1 MWTSRRGLDCVR
13 AAESLPTKHTL
24 GGPVKTTGRI
34 AIFAAISVLTLAGC
48 GDRPDDGDDN
58 GSSSEAN
65 QSSEPKE
72 SHPNFKACM
81 VSDSGGFDD
90 KSFNQTSHKGLLDAE
105 EQLGI
110 KTAQIESQTDSDYPD
125 NLKALVGE
133 NCNTIITVGF
143 KLAEATEKS
152 AKQNPK
158 INYAIVDNVYE
169 KPLKNVRGLAFDTA
183 QSSFLAGYLA
193 AGSSETGT
201 VGTFGGVEIP
211 TVTIFMDGYWEG
223 VQYYNEQNDADVKV
237 IGWDEKTK
245 KGVFTQDF
253 ENKSKG
259 QNSAESLIAQGAD
272 VIFPVAG
279 PAGLGGLQAA
289 KDSGGDVK
297 AIWVDTDGC
306 VSAEEYCDVLL
317 GSVVKG
323 MDVAVEDAIAD
334 SVHGEFDN
342 TPYVGTLENEGTDLA
357 YGSALEGEIDQDLK
371 DEIDQVR
378 DDIISGEI
386 QVNSPSSPK

>member
-1 MWTSRRGLDCVR
+1 M
-13 AAESLPTKHTL
+13 
-24 GGPVKTTGRI
+24 KTTGRI

-58 GSSSEAN
+58 GSNTEAN
-65 QSSEPKE
+65 QSSEPAE
-72 SHPNFKACM
+72 SNPDHKACM

-133 NCNTIITVGF
+133 GCNTIVTVGF

-152 AKQNPK
+152 AKNNPK
-158 INYAIVDNVYE
+158 INYAIVDYLYE

-183 QSSFLAGYLA
+183 QSSFMAGYLA
-193 AGSSETGT
+193 AGMSESGT
-201 VGTFGGVEIP
+201 VATFGGLEIP

-223 VQYYNEQNDADVKV
+223 VQYYNQENDADVKV
-237 IGWDEKTK
+237 LGWDEKSQ

-253 ENKSKG
+253 ENKTKG
-259 QNSAESLIAQGAD
+259 QNTAQSLISQGAD
-272 VIFPVAG
+272 IIFPVAG
-279 PAGLGGLQAA
+279 PAGLGALQAA
-289 KDSGGDVK
+289 KDSGGSVN

-306 VSAEEYCDVLL
+306 VSAPEYCDVIIS
-317 GSVVKG
+317 SVEKG
-323 MDVAVEDAIAD
+323 MDVSVEDAIAD

-342 TPYVGTLENEGTDLA
+342 TPYVGTLENGGTDLA
-357 YGSALEGEIDQDLK
+357 PFHEFEDDVPQELK
-371 DEIDQVR
+371 DQLEQVKK
-378 DDIISGEI
+378 DIISGDI
-386 QVNSPSSPK
+386 QITSMASPK

>member
-1 MWTSRRGLDCVR
+1 M
-13 AAESLPTKHTL
+13 
-24 GGPVKTTGRI
+24 KTTGRI
-34 AIFAAISVLTLAGC
+34 AILAAISVLVLAGC
-48 GDRPDDGDDN
+48 GDRPDDESDS
-58 GSSSEAN
+58 GSDTNSSESN
-65 QSSEPKE
+65 EPKE
-72 SHPNFKACM
+72 SNPDHKACM

-90 KSFNQTSHKGLLDAE
+90 KSFNQTSHKGLLDAK

-125 NLKALVGE
+125 NLKALVDEG
-133 NCNTIITVGF
+133 CKTIITVGF

-158 INYAIVDNVYE
+158 VDYAIVDNVYE

-223 VQYYNEQNDADVKV
+223 VQYYNEQNDTDVKV
-237 IGWDEKTK
+237 IGWDEETK

-297 AIWVDTDGC
+297 GIWVDTDGC

-323 MDVAVEDAIAD
+323 MDVSVRDAIAD

-342 TPYVGTLENEGTDLA
+342 ETYVGTLENEGTDLTL
-357 YGSALEGEIDQDLK
+357 GSQLEGEIDQELK

-378 DDIISGEI
+378 EDIISGEI
-386 QVNSPSSPK
+386 EVNSPSSPK

>member
-1 MWTSRRGLDCVR
+1 M
-13 AAESLPTKHTL
+13 
-24 GGPVKTTGRI
+24 KTTGRI
-34 AIFAAISVLTLAGC
+34 AIVAAITALTLAGC
-48 GDRPDDGDDN
+48 GDRPDDDN
-58 GSSSEAN
+58 DSGSNNESSE
-65 QSSEPKE
+65 SSEPAE
-72 SHPNFKACM
+72 SNPDFKACM

-90 KSFNQTSHKGLLDAE
+90 KSFNQTSHKGLTDAE

-110 KTAQIESQTDSDYPD
+110 KTAEIESQTDSDYPD
-125 NLKALVGE
+125 NLKAMVGE
-133 NCNTIITVGF
+133 GCNSIITVGF

-158 INYAIVDNVYE
+158 IDYAIVDNVYE

-193 AGSSETGT
+193 AGSSESGT
-201 VGTFGGVEIP
+201 VGTFGGLEIP

-223 VQYYNEQNDADVKV
+223 VQYYNEQNDTDVKV

-259 QNSAESLIAQGAD
+259 QSSADSLIAQGAD

-289 KDSGGDVK
+289 KDSGGKVK

-342 TPYVGTLENEGTDLA
+342 KTYTGTLENEGTDLTL
-357 YGSALEGEIDQDLK
+357 GSSLEGEIDQDLK
-371 DEIDQVR
+371 DQIDQVR
-378 DDIISGEI
+378 EDIISGEI
-386 QVNSPSSPK
+386 EVHSPSSPQ